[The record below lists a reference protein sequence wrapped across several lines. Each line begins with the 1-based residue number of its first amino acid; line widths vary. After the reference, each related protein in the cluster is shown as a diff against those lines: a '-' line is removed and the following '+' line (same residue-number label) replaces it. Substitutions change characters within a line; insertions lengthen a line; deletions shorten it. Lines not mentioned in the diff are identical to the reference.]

1 MFGGDRYDTCVRRGG
16 SLNRKIV
23 RWVIALLVMAGGGW
37 WGAGKLRARARPKI
51 EIGRTATVKTGEIAV
66 KVSENGTLEPVT
78 KVDVKS
84 RVGGRVQRI
93 YVKEG
98 DTVSAG
104 TLLAVVDPTEVTRQ
118 VEGVK
123 AQLASSRAG
132 LMQAQENYRL
142 TVRQNALAIV
152 RAEAGLAEAR
162 ARLKQTAAPT
172 RSQDLHQAEATV
184 RRGEAQVFDARR
196 NLARRQA
203 LVTKGFVAQTDAD
216 TAQTSLALA
225 IADLDAAKDRVEL
238 LKEGTRREDIE
249 AARASVRTAEVALQS
264 ERTNAQS
271 SQLRLRDV
279 ERAQADVRQI
289 ENQLAQQSVQL
300 TETRIIAPIGGE
312 ITGKFLEEG
321 ELVASATAGFAQGAA
336 LVTIADLSK
345 MQVRVNLNEVD
356 VARVRVGML
365 VEIKVDGVPDQTF
378 HGRVAAIAPSSQS
391 ERQSASG
398 GQNAQTGVV
407 RFEVKIAVLERN
419 RKLRPG
425 MTAAAAI
432 VLNRRAGVLLLPA
445 EAVPPGNKVTIVT
458 GTGDARKKET
468 RRVTVGLKTDASI
481 QIVSG
486 LQKGDTVEIPKLNA
500 SDRRKIS
507 FDGPN

>member
-1 MFGGDRYDTCVRRGG
+1 M
-16 SLNRKIV
+16 NRKIV
-23 RWVIALLVMAGGGW
+23 RWIIAVVLVAGLGW
-37 WGAGKLRARARPKI
+37 WGMGKLRARARPKTD
-51 EIGRTATVKTGEIAV
+51 IGRTATVTTGEIAV
-66 KVSENGTLEPVT
+66 KVSETGTLEPVT

-104 TLLAVVDPTEVTRQ
+104 ALIAVVDPTEVTRQ

-123 AQLASSRAG
+123 AQLAASRAG
-132 LMQAQENYRL
+132 LMQAQDNYRL
-142 TVRQNALAIV
+142 TIRQNALAIA
-152 RAEAGLAEAR
+152 RAEASLAEAR

-172 RSQDLHQAEATV
+172 RSQDVQQAEASV
-184 RRGEAQVFDARR
+184 RRSEAQVLDARR
-196 NLARRQA
+196 SLARRQA
-203 LVTKGFVAQTDAD
+203 LVAKGFVAQTDAD
-216 TAQTSLALA
+216 TAQTNLSLAV
-225 IADLDAAKDRVEL
+225 ADLDSAKERVAL
-238 LKEGTRREDIE
+238 LKEGTRREDVE
-249 AARASVRTAEVALQS
+249 AARASVYTAEVALQS
-264 ERTNAQS
+264 ERANAQS

-356 VARVRVGML
+356 VARVRVGMP
-365 VEIKVDGVPDQTF
+365 VEITVDGVPEKVL

-391 ERQSASG
+391 ERQTASG
-398 GQNAQTGVV
+398 GQAAQNGVV

-432 VLNRRAGVLLLPA
+432 VLNRRSGVLLLPA
-445 EAVPPGNKVTIVT
+445 EAVPSGGEVTVVT

-468 RRVTVGLKTDASI
+468 RRVTVGLKTDANV

-486 LQKGDTVEIPKLNA
+486 LQKGDRVEIPKLNA